1 MTLKNLNFNQGFSYA
16 EFDNEVQS
24 FVKQRTYVIKA
35 LMHRTAQDII
45 EIGLKLIEVKNVL
58 GHGKF
63 NEWLRTEIDCG
74 EWTARKF
81 MEVSRKFKSVD
92 FSDLEIAPSAL
103 YLLASKKAPDLAV
116 DEILKRARQKERITH
131 AIAKEVLARHANINH
146 NRIKTDIGNAN
157 LTTSNKGVNSSVIF
171 ANEESSVGK
180 NIAPASLNS
189 ELNFNTES
197 SKIYY
202 KFEDYMPS
210 ISSDQ
215 QYFQYSES
223 STKSLDVVS
232 KMDLDTEQVSNSSFM
247 LGESVSVIQLDQK
260 SLQWGGKV
268 AKVEGHNGKPIKLVI
283 EIDEITYSEN
293 IDIND

>member
-1 MTLKNLNFNQGFSYA
+1 MTSKKLNFNQGFNYA

-24 FVKQRTYVIKA
+24 FVKQRTCVIKA
-35 LMHRTAQDII
+35 LMYRTAQDII

-92 FSDLEIAPSAL
+92 FSNLEIAPSAL

-131 AIAKEVLARHANINH
+131 AIAKEVLARHATINH
-146 NRIKTDIGNAN
+146 GQIKPDIGNTN
-157 LTTSNKGVNSSVIF
+157 LKTPNRGGKSSVIF
-171 ANEESSVGK
+171 ANEASGVGK
-180 NIAPASLNS
+180 NIDPVPLNS
-189 ELNFNTES
+189 ELNFNAES

-202 KFEDYMPS
+202 EFEDDMPS

-223 STKSLDVVS
+223 STKSFDVVS
-232 KMDLDTEQVSNSSFM
+232 KMDLDIEQISKSSFM
-247 LGESVSVIQLDQK
+247 LGEFVSVIKLDKK
-260 SLQWGGKV
+260 SLKWGGKV
-268 AKVEGHNGKPIKLVI
+268 AKVEGQHGKPIKLVI
-283 EIDEITYSEN
+283 EIDDITYDEN